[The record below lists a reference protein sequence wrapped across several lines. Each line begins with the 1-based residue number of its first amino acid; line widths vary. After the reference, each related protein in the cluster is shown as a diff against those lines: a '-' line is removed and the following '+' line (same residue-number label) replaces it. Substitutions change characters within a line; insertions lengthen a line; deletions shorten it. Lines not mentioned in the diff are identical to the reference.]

1 MSEEEKQLIEVINE
15 KIEDIN
21 NMPINTKNKSTIK
34 FLVEVQ
40 KVANELVDIANE
52 IIDNQQKEIE
62 EKSTIIMVGAE
73 KVKQLEKG
81 NRSLMESRI
90 KWKNRYY
97 KEKEKN
103 KENQVLIDDI
113 KDHRIVY
120 IDTPEFEEKFISKDK
135 IREKIKKYDEW
146 IKQGEYVEDLEAQRY
161 ALNELLEEN

>member
-1 MSEEEKQLIEVINE
+1 MTDEEKKAMEDLKRLRKGIEILNQITPEKDETDIKAIDLILNLIE
-15 KIEDIN
+15 K
-21 NMPINTKNKSTIK
+21 
-34 FLVEVQ
+34 
-40 KVANELVDIANE
+40 
-52 IIDNQQKEIE
+52 QQKEIE
-62 EKSTIIMVGAE
+62 EKTTILLAGAE

-135 IREKIKKYDEW
+135 IREKINYYRKYCGYDGVTMIGNTQLKE
-146 IKQGEYVEDLEAQRY
+146 LE
-161 ALNELLEEN
+161 ELLEENNNE